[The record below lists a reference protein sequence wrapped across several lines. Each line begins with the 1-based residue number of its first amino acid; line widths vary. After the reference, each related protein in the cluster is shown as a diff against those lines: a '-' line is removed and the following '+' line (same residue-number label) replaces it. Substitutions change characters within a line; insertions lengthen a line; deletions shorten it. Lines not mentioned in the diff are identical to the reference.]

1 MSTQTFLSISQ
12 PKNGDWYLK
21 IISLRE
27 EIEKIEHEIT
37 ICNNKDSIQL
47 LREKISKILE
57 EIEILEDNSEEDEED
72 EDDKPE
78 EDV

>member
-1 MSTQTFLSISQ
+1 MSTQPFL

>member
-1 MSTQTFLSISQ
+1 MSTQPFL

-57 EIEILEDNSEEDEED
+57 EIEILEDNSEEDE
-72 EDDKPE
+72 DDKPE
-78 EDV
+78 EDA

>member
-1 MSTQTFLSISQ
+1 MSTQPFLSISH

-27 EIEKIEHEIT
+27 EISKIEHEIT

-47 LREKISKILE
+47 LKNKISQILE
-57 EIEILEDNSEEDEED
+57 EIEILEDNSEDED
-72 EDDKPE
+72 EDNDNPE
-78 EDV
+78 EDA

>member
-1 MSTQTFLSISQ
+1 MSIQTLSH

-27 EIEKIEHEIT
+27 EIAKIEHEIT

-47 LREKISKILE
+47 LKNKISKILE
-57 EIEILEDNSEEDEED
+57 EIEILEDNSEEDEE
-72 EDDKPE
+72 EDNDNPE
-78 EDV
+78 EDA